1 MAVPG
6 GISGMRLSIP
16 SAALAALLLAACGD
30 GGPTVVD
37 LVDLPTAEVQAGV
50 VAPGA
55 GQWVTISNGGTLTFT
70 HGSCNVAVDR
80 LEANR
85 WVTVRDDRE
94 PVCTADLRTLAP
106 GAQRTERVLAPM
118 EEGTYRLRH
127 FWNAPGGGQPV
138 QSLSGSF
145 VVLADGFV
153 ALQPL
158 LGTVVDGD
166 SIPIR
171 ITNLTTHEWTYDL
184 CVSGRFQRLVG
195 AAWADAPLPLALCAP
210 TPATLAAAATVDRY
224 VTVPTGYA
232 AGTYR
237 YTATFARTGATAHV
251 VASSIFTVQ

>member
-1 MAVPG
+1 
-6 GISGMRLSIP
+6 MRLSI
-16 SAALAALLLAACGD
+16 STAALAALLLAACGED
-30 GGPTVVD
+30 GPTGVAPGDV
-37 LVDLPTAEVQAGV
+37 PTATITTGV

-55 GQWVTISNGGTLTFT
+55 GVTATVANGGALTYT

-94 PVCTADLRTLAP
+94 PVCTADIRTFAP

-127 FWNAPGGGQPV
+127 FWIAPGDGQLV

-145 VVLADGFV
+145 TVLADGFV
-153 ALQPL
+153 ALLPL
-158 LGTVVDGD
+158 LGTVADGD

-184 CVSGRFQRLVG
+184 CVSGRFQRLAG

-210 TPATLAAAATVDRY
+210 TPATLASAGSVDRY
-224 VTVPTGYA
+224 VTVPLGYA

-237 YTATFARTGATAHV
+237 YTLTFARAGATAHV

>member
-1 MAVPG
+1 
-6 GISGMRLSIP
+6 MRRALP
-16 SAALAALLLAACGD
+16 STAFAALLLAACGD
-30 GGPTVVD
+30 ESPTG
-37 LVDLPTAEVQAGV
+37 LAPGDLPTATVTTGV

-55 GQWVTISNGGTLTFT
+55 GLWVTISNGGTLTFT

-85 WVTVRDDRE
+85 WVTVRDDRG
-94 PVCTADLRTLAP
+94 PVCTADIRTLAP

-118 EEGTYRLRH
+118 EEGTYRIRH
-127 FWNAPGGGQPV
+127 FWNAQADGRLV
-138 QSLSGSF
+138 QTHSESF
-145 VVLADGFV
+145 VVLVDGFV

-171 ITNLTTHEWTYDL
+171 ITNLTTHQWTYDL
-184 CVSGRFQRLVG
+184 CVSGRFQRLAG

-210 TPATLAAAATVDRY
+210 TPATLASAATVDRY